1 MDNWI
6 LQHAYKNR
14 MKALTH
20 CDEFQR
26 IFGLRL
32 KVFWI
37 DNILGFDIVAFDKAV
52 GCPADTALADH
63 LLTTYGRR
71 AVDLIKLLIE

>member
-1 MDNWI
+1 MDEWL

-14 MKALTH
+14 MKALNH
-20 CDEFQR
+20 CEEFQR
-26 IFGLRL
+26 IFRMRL
-32 KVFWI
+32 KLFWI

-52 GCPADTALADH
+52 GCPDGIALADH
-63 LLTTYGRR
+63 LRTKYGQR